1 MGRTVQLSAS
11 VSGPQGLPKGLRVT
25 AVGMGNATWVLGGC
39 IGHGEPGPPHRE
51 HRAPSAGIVISSSAS
66 PSEGT
71 SSDSCL
77 TFSAGDSPAGLSGC
91 LAAQGL
97 VGTCSP
103 LKLASP
109 LLGAQSATPVLQA
122 QGALG
127 GAALL
132 PVSFQEGRRASDTSL
147 TQGDFPFH
155 ISTFP
160 SRCHVALAGVPLSWM
175 AEVPPFPSR
184 AWVEQQCSLG
194 RSKVPP
200 VSWDK
205 VTRPLVAGLRSSR
218 DTWVPSSSSC
228 PREGWDQGGTLHT
241 WLPGLPP
248 CHPGLGGPELPP

>member
-1 MGRTVQLSAS
+1 MWGGQYSCLPLSVAS
-11 VSGPQGLPKGLRVT
+11 RATQGPESH
-25 AVGMGNATWVLGGC
+25 C
-39 IGHGEPGPPHRE
+39 HGHGERDMGAGGLHGPWGVCASPPQE
-51 HRAPSAGIVISSSAS
+51 HPVPSAGIVISSSSAS

-132 PVSFQEGRRASDTSL
+132 PISFQEGRRASDTSL
-147 TQGDFPFH
+147 TQGDFPFTL
-155 ISTFP
+155 IPTFP
-160 SRCHVALAGVPLSWM
+160 PDAVCPGRF
-175 AEVPPFPSR
+175 PF
-184 AWVEQQCSLG
+184 VLDG
-194 RSKVPP
+194 RGSPIP
-200 VSWDK
+200 
-205 VTRPLVAGLRSSR
+205 
-218 DTWVPSSSSC
+218 
-228 PREGWDQGGTLHT
+228 
-241 WLPGLPP
+241 
-248 CHPGLGGPELPP
+248 

>member
-1 MGRTVQLSAS
+1 
-11 VSGPQGLPKGLRVT
+11 
-25 AVGMGNATWVLGGC
+25 MGNVTWVLGGC
-39 IGHGEPGPPHRE
+39 ISHGEPVPTHQE
-51 HRAPSAGIVISSSAS
+51 HPAPSTGIVISSSAS

-71 SSDSCL
+71 NSDSCL
-77 TFSAGDSPAGLSGC
+77 TFSAGESPAGLSGC

-155 ISTFP
+155 SLPTFP
-160 SRCHVALAGVPLSWM
+160 SRCRVALAGVPLSWK
-175 AEVPPFPSR
+175 AEVPPFPSQ
-184 AWVEQQCSLG
+184 ACVEQQCSLG
-194 RSKVPP
+194 KWKVPLGSGQP
-200 VSWDK
+200 
-205 VTRPLVAGLRSSR
+205 G
-218 DTWVPSSSSC
+218 VPGQSHLASSC
-228 PREGWDQGGTLHT
+228 WS
-241 WLPGLPP
+241 
-248 CHPGLGGPELPP
+248 